1 MPYYHIDDF
10 NFDESVEYILIFQ
23 QMRVPLQQLLLK
35 KYNKLYPFINIFDKR
50 KINRKKVDKL
60 FEEFDFILTPTTGT
74 IYKISEVNDNPIE
87 LNTNLG
93 YYTNFMNLL
102 DLSAIA
108 LPAGFRKNGLP
119 FGVTIIADNFEE
131 EKLLDISN
139 RYLKA

>member
-1 MPYYHIDDF
+1 MSERYIAIKDVITKTPQFVNETVRTIILSGQNKDAINYF
-10 NFDESVEYILIFQ
+10 ESEYIL
-23 QMRVPLQQLLLK
+23 K
-35 KYNKLYPFINIFDKR
+35 T
-50 KINRKKVDKL
+50 NRKKVDKL

-74 IYKISEVNDNPIE
+74 IYKISEVNENPIE

-108 LPAGFRKNGLP
+108 LPAGFRKDGLP